1 MAITTRGV
9 AHALTVNVTI
19 TAAVTIGKSHATCST
34 VNAAAPNMTV
44 KQCAVVKVTKGIA
57 VCCP

>member
-1 MAITTRGV
+1 M
-9 AHALTVNVTI
+9 AHALTVNVTK
-19 TAAVTIGKSHATCST
+19 TATVAIGKSHATCST
-34 VNAAAPNMTV
+34 VNAPNIIV

>member
-1 MAITTRGV
+1 MMTSGV
-9 AHALTVNVTI
+9 AHALTVNVAI
-19 TAAVTIGKSHATCST
+19 TAPVTNGNSRATCST
-34 VNAAAPNMTV
+34 VNASNMAIKTV